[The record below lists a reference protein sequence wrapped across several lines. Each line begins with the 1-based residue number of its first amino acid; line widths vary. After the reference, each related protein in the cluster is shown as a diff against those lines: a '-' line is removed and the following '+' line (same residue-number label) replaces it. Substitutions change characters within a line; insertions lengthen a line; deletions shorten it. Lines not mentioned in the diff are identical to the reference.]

1 MEPFVWIDLETTGLD
16 PEAEQVLEIGLIVT
30 DQDYNPMDVFTSLVE
45 PMHDA
50 ETTRRFAVPF
60 VREMHD
66 KSGLWD
72 QLGTVPP
79 HTARP
84 AQVESKA
91 IQWLERIMAEHEFTK
106 PPLCGSSVG
115 FDRGF
120 LKVHMPTLEGYFH
133 YRNIDV
139 STIKELCRR
148 RKPEVLEAL
157 PPKVERHRSYPDL
170 LDTIN
175 EMKHYDK
182 YLFATEAVA

>member
-1 MEPFVWIDLETTGLD
+1 MEPFVWIDLETTDLE
-16 PEAEQVLEIGLIVT
+16 PESEQILEVGLIVT
-30 DQDYNPMDVFTSLVE
+30 DQEYNPLDVFTSLVE
-45 PMHDA
+45 PKLDP
-50 ETTRRFAVPF
+50 ETLRRFVSPF

-72 QLGTVPP
+72 QLGTIPP
-79 HTARP
+79 FSARP

-148 RKPEVLEAL
+148 RKPEVLESL
-157 PPKVERHRSYPDL
+157 PAKAERHRAYPDL
-170 LDTIN
+170 LDTIG

-182 YLFATEAVA
+182 YLFTEAVA